1 MEHMGKFWGFRMGN
15 LYVGDILW
23 GLTGILLGNI
33 SNYLRI
39 LAGLLNLPFHEILV
53 VNQQGF

>member
-1 MEHMGKFWGFRMGN
+1 MGKFWGFRMGN